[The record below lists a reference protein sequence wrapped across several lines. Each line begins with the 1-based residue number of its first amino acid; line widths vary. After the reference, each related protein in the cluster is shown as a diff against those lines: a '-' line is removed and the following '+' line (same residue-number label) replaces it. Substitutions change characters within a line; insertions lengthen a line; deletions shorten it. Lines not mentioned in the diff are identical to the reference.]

1 MTFCHFK
8 HFCACA
14 HYSELYI
21 KNFQTNPNQKSF
33 SQLIHIVFY
42 GIGKKLQHVL
52 KENFLYSVAWIFA
65 LGNQANFLFEPYWNF
80 FALPRILFNR
90 KTFFNTRALTVLKQ
104 KIPTQIPNH
113 TYHFLYHS
121 TKKKHS
127 ERFPTT
133 HVDFYC
139 SRKGCLFVHNL
150 AVINAAL
157 RRPIWARCLFGD
169 CWRATTFDDRLRL
182 IGVDGLFVWVV
193 GVVCLVWGLVRVWI
207 VWCEVELW
215 VGLFGFE
222 FSDWNFVFWYSWVEF
237 LFFFDVLNLTL
248 LIFWI
253 GNLKVGVYIFEFWFS

>member
-14 HYSELYI
+14 HYSGLYI

-121 TKKKHS
+121 TKKKTFRAFSHHTCGLLL
-127 ERFPTT
+127 FPQ
-133 HVDFYC
+133 
-139 SRKGCLFVHNL
+139 GMFVC
-150 AVINAAL
+150 AQFGGDK
-157 RRPIWARCLFGD
+157 RRVEAPDLG
-169 CWRATTFDDRLRL
+169 T
-182 IGVDGLFVWVV
+182 LFVW
-193 GVVCLVWGLVRVWI
+193 GLLTSDHVWW
-207 VWCEVELW
+207 
-215 VGLFGFE
+215 
-222 FSDWNFVFWYSWVEF
+222 
-237 LFFFDVLNLTL
+237 
-248 LIFWI
+248 
-253 GNLKVGVYIFEFWFS
+253 